1 MNFNFFSFVLGQDL
15 HSYHHPALCWLIIKS
30 IRLVSWGWWCKW
42 PCGFGHIRTLSSWL
56 LILCDCPRL
65 FNFPVDMWYATCL
78 GTRPLAP
85 GREYLPP
92 PLVCQCWVIGLDYIF
107 CFILPATRVLWIHFC
122 GCHSWCQAWLI
133 DWWMGWLDLVAMS
146 ICFLRPS
153 SFGAKFIL
161 NFILMAVEKK
171 QTQAADMGK
180 CISIYSLFSPSLSV
194 SYSIAWGMGGLGRA
208 GYNNF
213 LHHICKAIKYT

>member
-1 MNFNFFSFVLGQDL
+1 MGTTSPTQQDIPSCKPRGLNKGIGRTLRMRMNFNFFSFVLGQDL
-15 HSYHHPALCWLIIKS
+15 HSYHHPAFCWLIIKS

-92 PLVCQCWVIGLDYIF
+92 SPLF
-107 CFILPATRVLWIHFC
+107 A
-122 GCHSWCQAWLI
+122 S
-133 DWWMGWLDLVAMS
+133 
-146 ICFLRPS
+146 
-153 SFGAKFIL
+153 
-161 NFILMAVEKK
+161 VE
-171 QTQAADMGK
+171 
-180 CISIYSLFSPSLSV
+180 
-194 SYSIAWGMGGLGRA
+194 
-208 GYNNF
+208 
-213 LHHICKAIKYT
+213 